1 MADSLEIACEIC
13 QKKFTQ
19 KVSLKRHYAEIH
31 PGIELPENIQN
42 MKDPKETCAN
52 CLKEF
57 SKASFK
63 RHLKKCE
70 PEVEQ
75 PLPSSSAAK
84 RKTKAFEKD
93 DTYKKDFSI
102 FHESLP
108 IEPMLHDYYS
118 EKWLQRN
125 FDRKHIDRYI
135 AALKRFEKSYASQ
148 VELTPTT
155 LLGRGLEDFQ
165 SRLDS
170 YFNSLQKVSDRQE
183 ILFALE
189 RTFEML
195 QDEEICIINN
205 APKIPQLV
213 PNKGIIKRYFNSSL
227 RKEYFQKIESN
238 AKEFLQEVGPI
249 AIRNFLLTET
259 ILATKS
265 SEFVH
270 QLTREMFQRGTS
282 SLDDHLQKK
291 WIFEIGHGKLF
302 EIPDFLQVK
311 LQTYLTIVREHVLQK
326 KTVKQDGKDDIWDP
340 HTDNEVKFFAVSERG
355 RPFVVEVSQSVFEAF
370 YAGGQSHKKFLLKDF
385 TGCDVQYRIPNYD

>member
-195 QDEEICIINN
+195 QDEEIRIINN

-311 LQTYLTIVREHVLQK
+311 LHTYLTIVREHVLQK

>member
-42 MKDPKETCAN
+42 MKDPKDTCAN

-213 PNKGIIKRYFNSSL
+213 PNKGI
-227 RKEYFQKIESN
+227 
-238 AKEFLQEVGPI
+238 EVGI
-249 AIRNFLLTET
+249 
-259 ILATKS
+259 
-265 SEFVH
+265 
-270 QLTREMFQRGTS
+270 
-282 SLDDHLQKK
+282 
-291 WIFEIGHGKLF
+291 
-302 EIPDFLQVK
+302 
-311 LQTYLTIVREHVLQK
+311 
-326 KTVKQDGKDDIWDP
+326 
-340 HTDNEVKFFAVSERG
+340 
-355 RPFVVEVSQSVFEAF
+355 
-370 YAGGQSHKKFLLKDF
+370 
-385 TGCDVQYRIPNYD
+385 